1 MNKLNKLVTVMTVA
15 TIALGVNAGD
25 MKKIGLANPIAPM
38 QSSLDESGMKF
49 VGSTDPMANNPSLV
63 KTDSKEELQKEL
75 TAQLKGWKPVYQV
88 NVLQKISGTGC
99 IVSKKAAGITQVTK
113 HDNQDCRK
121 SPIED

>member
-1 MNKLNKLVTVMTVA
+1 
-15 TIALGVNAGD
+15 
-25 MKKIGLANPIAPM
+25 
-38 QSSLDESGMKF
+38 
-49 VGSTDPMANNPSLV
+49 MANNPSLV

-121 SPIED
+121 NFIPLSSNDDCMGAIGLAKPIFFMSPAFTPNAIVATVITVTSLLSLFILQLGYISTPN